1 MFEEVRRALES
12 YDTVII
18 HRHAKPDGDA
28 LGAQIGLKHLL
39 RENYPEKRIY
49 AVGDPAGRY
58 AFMTDSEMDE
68 IPDTTYEHALA
79 VVLDTSAKS
88 LISDARY
95 QTAAATV
102 RIDHH
107 LFCEQIAE
115 IEVDDPSFESCCG
128 MIAELA
134 RESAW
139 RVPRIA
145 AESLFTG
152 MVTDSGRF
160 RYDATSPRTLRL
172 AAFLLEQGV
181 NTEPI
186 YRNLYADDYSRL
198 KQRAEFLLKVTLT
211 PHGVA
216 YLYNTAEEVAASG
229 LDTFSVSRGLVSLMA
244 DIRGVDSWVN
254 FTETEDGVLCELR
267 SSRYDINKIAVKYG
281 GGGHKKASGA
291 TVKDR
296 ETAMQMV
303 RDLEALGEENND

>member
-1 MFEEVRRALES
+1 MFEEVRRVLES

-39 RENYPEKRIY
+39 RENYPEKKIY

-58 AFMTDSEMDE
+58 GFMTDSVMNE

-79 VVLDTSAKS
+79 VVLDTSAKC
-88 LISDARY
+88 LISDPRY
-95 QTAAATV
+95 QSAAATV

-134 RESAW
+134 RESSW
-139 RVPRIA
+139 RVPKIA
-145 AESLFTG
+145 AEALYTG

-160 RYDATSPRTLRL
+160 RYDATTPRTLRL

-181 NTEPI
+181 DTEPI

-198 KQRAEFLLKVTLT
+198 KQRAEFLLRVTIT

-229 LDTFSVSRGLVSLMA
+229 LDTFSVSRGMVSLMA

-296 ETAMQMV
+296 ATAMQMV
-303 RDLEALGEENND
+303 HDLEALGEENND